1 MIKNEQ
7 GGIGR
12 VRFLSKEGMERI
24 HEQALL
30 ILKNT
35 GIEVDHDEGL
45 RLLGDAGADVDLATK
60 TVKIPS
66 PLVEECLAKVPR
78 KITLAGRN
86 PARDLL
92 LEPGGKIRSRNAGG
106 MTQIYFS
113 DTGEL
118 RDAELADVG
127 AFARLMDGLDNIDFV
142 GPLYPSDVAP
152 ETVELQVLAEMLA
165 NTDKNIN
172 IRALTR
178 RNLPYLVKMAEVV
191 AGGKEELRQ
200 RPVISMLEAP
210 ISPLRFPDV
219 FIDAIFLGGEYG
231 IPLEI
236 CSMPNVGATGPM
248 TLAGCL
254 LLSTAEHLATIVISQ
269 LAHPGA
275 PLIWASRFAMM
286 DMATGATGMYVEAA
300 MVNSAAAQL
309 ASEHFN
315 LICDLHGPATNSIV
329 PDGRSVLDECIGAFV
344 TGFVGRPSV
353 LCGAGSLEIGLIA
366 SFEEMVISNEIH
378 GAIRRIIEGFE
389 VDEDTLGF
397 DAITRVG
404 VGGNYLQDE
413 HTFKY
418 LRSKRFDPL
427 FVKPQTK
434 VSWRDGGSKGMV
446 DIARERANA
455 ILAEHRPAPLEEDK
469 AAGLREVIKEA
480 ETAYGMS

>member
-1 MIKNEQ
+1 MIKNEK

-66 PLVEECLAKVPR
+66 DLVEQCLAKVPR

-86 PARDLL
+86 PGRDLL

-113 DTGEL
+113 ETGEL
-118 RDAELADVG
+118 RDATLADVG
-127 AFARLMDGLDNIDFV
+127 DFARLMDGLDNIDFV
-142 GPLYPSDVAP
+142 GPLYPSDVDP
-152 ETVELQVLAEMLA
+152 ETVELQVLAKMFA

-191 AGGKEELRQ
+191 AGGKEELKK

-236 CSMPNVGATGPM
+236 CSMPNIGATGPI

-275 PLIWASRFAMM
+275 PLIWASRFAAM
-286 DMATGATGMYVEAA
+286 DMATGATGMYVEASL
-300 MVNSAAAQL
+300 VNSAAAQL

-344 TGFVGRPSV
+344 TGFAGRPSV

-378 GAIRRIIEGFE
+378 GAIRRIIEGFD
-389 VDEDTLGF
+389 VDEETLGF

-404 VGGNYLQDE
+404 IGGNYLQDE

-418 LRSKRFDPL
+418 LRAKRFDAL

-434 VSWRDGGSKGMV
+434 VGWRDGGSKGMV

-455 ILAEHRPAPLEEDK
+455 ILAAHQPAPLDEDK
-469 AAGLREVIKEA
+469 VAGLQEVINEA
-480 ETAYGMS
+480 QRAYGMK